1 MIPQLIT
8 IEIGNV
14 DASTITLTF
23 SEPVQANNYAD
34 GWTLTKNGDALP
46 ILATQQVSPVT
57 VYFTVSECQS
67 TDTLTATYITPP
79 AYSDPSRTAYIMNWT
94 PPDFRG

>member
-14 DASTITLTF
+14 DASTISLTF
-23 SEPVQANNYAD
+23 SEAVQANNFAD

-46 ILATQQVSPVT
+46 ILATQQISPT
-57 VYFTVSECQS
+57 LVYFTVAESLS
-67 TDTLTATYITPP
+67 SDTLAA
-79 AYSDPSRTAYIMNWT
+79 AYSVAPTLSDPSRTAYIENWT
-94 PPDFRG
+94 PPDYRG